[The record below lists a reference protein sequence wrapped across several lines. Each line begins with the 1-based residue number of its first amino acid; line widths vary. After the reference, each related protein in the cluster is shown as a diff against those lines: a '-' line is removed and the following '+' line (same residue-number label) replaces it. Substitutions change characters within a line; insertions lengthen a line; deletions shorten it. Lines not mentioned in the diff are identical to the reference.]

1 MIEFKS
7 IKWKNFLSTGN
18 NFTEVNLNGHERTL
32 IVGENG
38 AGKSTI
44 LDALCFSLFAKPFRK
59 VNKSQLVNTVN
70 CGDCRTELEFIIG
83 KINWKIVRAIK
94 PNVFEIYK
102 NGILLVQS
110 SAAAD
115 QQKWLEQNVLKMNY
129 KSFTQIVVLG
139 SSTFVPFMQL
149 SAPGRRDV
157 IEDILDIRIFS
168 TMNTILK
175 ERVKVNK
182 EQVYDVENAMSL
194 LKDKVTVQRT
204 LIDDLKKQSDSNV
217 SHWNESIES
226 LKKDIKT
233 SQNEVELD
241 MREMDSLG
249 VELEETED
257 PSDRMN
263 KLREFTITFN
273 GKMKDLKSEIKFF
286 KDNKIC
292 PTCHQGIGSE
302 LKDDMLNKDED
313 KLTKLNEALD
323 QIASEQDKLDKEWNS
338 RNDIQKLI
346 KDSQIKVKQ
355 TLADIN
361 WKNNKIKEIEK
372 EIKSIENNDDSVEL
386 EKEKLRKIIEQ
397 GQEKEI
403 LRRDII
409 QKQSDLQLVS
419 EFLKDGGVKSSII
432 KKYLPVMNDLIN
444 KYLQKLEFYVNF
456 NLDEMFNETIKSR
469 FRDEFSYASFSE
481 GEKMRIDLALLFTW
495 REIAKLKNSV
505 NTNILILD
513 EIFDSSLD
521 TNGTMDFMKILYNIT
536 DGNNVFVISHKGEQ
550 IVDKF
555 DNVIE
560 FKKHKNFSKPKQ
572 YDGTTSELA
581 TSL

>member
-1 MIEFKS
+1 MIEFKT
-7 IKWKNFLSTGN
+7 IKWKNLLSTGN

-38 AGKSTI
+38 SGKSTI
-44 LDALCFSLFAKPFRK
+44 LDALCFSLFSKPFRK
-59 VNKSQLVNTVN
+59 INKSQLVNTVN
-70 CGDCRTELEFIIG
+70 CGDCKVELEFKIG
-83 KINWKIVRAIK
+83 KIEWKVVRGIK

-102 NGILLVQS
+102 NGTLLDQS
-110 SAAAD
+110 SATND

-139 SSTFVPFMQL
+139 SSTFVPFMQV

-168 TMNTILK
+168 TMNLILK
-175 ERVKVNK
+175 ERIKVNK
-182 EQVYDVENAMSL
+182 EEVFDVENAMSL
-194 LKDKVTVQRT
+194 LKDKVTVQKT
-204 LIDDLKKQSDSNV
+204 LIEDLRKQSQSNV
-217 SHWNESIES
+217 SHWNENIES
-226 LKKDIKT
+226 LKQQIAKAEEEI
-233 SQNEVELD
+233 ELD
-241 MREMDSLG
+241 MREVDSLTF
-249 VELEETED
+249 ELSEGED
-257 PSDRMN
+257 PTERIQN
-263 KLREFTITFN
+263 LRDFKVKFN
-273 GKMKDLKSEIKFF
+273 SKIKDLTKEIKFF
-286 KDNKIC
+286 KGNASC
-292 PTCHQGIGSE
+292 PTCHQDIKFDLRDNMVST
-302 LKDDMLNKDED
+302 DQD
-313 KLTKLNEALD
+313 KVSKLNEALD
-323 QIASEQDKLDKEWNS
+323 KIAKEHKLLDKDLTE
-338 RNDIQKLI
+338 RNEISTLI
-346 KDSQIKVKQ
+346 KESQIKIKQ
-355 TLADIN
+355 SLSDIN
-361 WKNNKIKEIEK
+361 WKTKKIKEIEK
-372 EIKSIENNDDSVEL
+372 EIESIKTDDGSVD
-386 EKEKLRKIIEQ
+386 KEKDKLLKIIQQ
-397 GQEKEI
+397 GREKEI
-403 LRRDII
+403 LRKEVINKRE
-409 QKQSDLQLVS
+409 DLKMVS

-432 KKYLPVMNDLIN
+432 RKYLPVMNDLIN

-456 NLDEMFNETIKSR
+456 NLDDMFNETIKSR

-521 TNGTMDFMKILYNIT
+521 NNGTQDFMKILYNIT

-560 FKKHKNFSKPKQ
+560 FTKYKNFSKPKQ

>member
-1 MIEFKS
+1 MIEFKT
-7 IKWKNFLSTGN
+7 IKWKNLLSTGN

-38 AGKSTI
+38 SGKSTI
-44 LDALCFSLFAKPFRK
+44 LDALCFSLFSKPFRK
-59 VNKSQLVNTVN
+59 INKSQLVNTVN
-70 CGDCRTELEFIIG
+70 CGDCKVELEFDIG
-83 KINWKIVRAIK
+83 KTQWKVVRGIK

-102 NGILLVQS
+102 NGTLLDQS
-110 SAAAD
+110 SATND

-168 TMNTILK
+168 TMNLILK
-175 ERVKVNK
+175 ERIKLNK
-182 EQVYDVENAMSL
+182 EEVFDIENAMSL
-194 LKDKVTVQRT
+194 LKDKVVVQKT
-204 LIDDLKKQSDSNV
+204 LIEDLRKQSQSNV
-217 SHWNESIES
+217 SHWNENIES
-226 LKKDIKT
+226 LKEEIAKAEEEI
-233 SQNEVELD
+233 ELD
-241 MREMDSLG
+241 MREVDSLTF
-249 VELEETED
+249 ELSEGED
-257 PSDRMN
+257 PTERIQN
-263 KLREFTITFN
+263 LRDFKVKFN
-273 GKMKDLKSEIKFF
+273 SKIKDLTKEIKFF
-286 KDNKIC
+286 KGNASC
-292 PTCHQGIGSE
+292 PTCHQDIKFDLRDNMVST
-302 LKDDMLNKDED
+302 DEE
-313 KLTKLNEALD
+313 KVSKLNEALD
-323 QIASEQDKLDKEWNS
+323 KIAKEHKLLDKDLTE
-338 RNDIQKLI
+338 RNEISTLI
-346 KDSQIKVKQ
+346 KESQIKIKQ
-355 TLADIN
+355 SLSDIN
-361 WKNNKIKEIEK
+361 WKTKKIKEIEK
-372 EIKSIENNDDSVEL
+372 EIESIKTDDGSVD
-386 EKEKLRKIIEQ
+386 KEKDKLLKIIQQ
-397 GQEKEI
+397 GREKEI
-403 LRRDII
+403 LRKEVINKRE
-409 QKQSDLQLVS
+409 DLKMVS

-432 KKYLPVMNDLIN
+432 RKYLPVMNDLIN

-456 NLDEMFNETIKSR
+456 NLDDMFNETIKSR

-521 TNGTMDFMKILYNIT
+521 TNGTQDFMKILYNIT

-560 FKKHKNFSKPKQ
+560 FTKYKNFSKPKQ

>member
-1 MIEFKS
+1 MIEFKT
-7 IKWKNFLSTGN
+7 IKWKNLLSTGN

-38 AGKSTI
+38 SGKSTI
-44 LDALCFSLFAKPFRK
+44 LDALCFSLFSKPFRK
-59 VNKSQLVNTVN
+59 INKSQLVNTVN
-70 CGDCRTELEFIIG
+70 CGDCKVELEFRIG
-83 KINWKIVRAIK
+83 KTEWKVVRGIK

-102 NGILLVQS
+102 NGTLLDQS
-110 SAAAD
+110 SATND

-168 TMNTILK
+168 TMNLILK
-175 ERVKVNK
+175 ERIKVNK
-182 EQVYDVENAMSL
+182 EEVFDVENAMSL
-194 LKDKVTVQRT
+194 LKDKVTVQKT
-204 LIDDLKKQSDSNV
+204 LIEDLRKQSQSNV
-217 SHWNESIES
+217 SHWNENIES
-226 LKKDIKT
+226 LKQQIAKAEEEI
-233 SQNEVELD
+233 ELD
-241 MREMDSLG
+241 MREVDSLTF
-249 VELEETED
+249 ELSEGED
-257 PSDRMN
+257 PTERIQN
-263 KLREFTITFN
+263 LRDFKVKFN
-273 GKMKDLKSEIKFF
+273 SKIKDLTKEIKFF
-286 KDNKIC
+286 KGNASC
-292 PTCHQGIGSE
+292 PTCHQDIKFDLRDNMVST
-302 LKDDMLNKDED
+302 DED
-313 KLTKLNEALD
+313 KVTKLNEALD
-323 QIASEQDKLDKEWNS
+323 KIAKEHKLLDKDLTE
-338 RNDIQKLI
+338 RNEISTLI
-346 KDSQIKVKQ
+346 KESQIKIKQ
-355 TLADIN
+355 SLSDIN
-361 WKNNKIKEIEK
+361 WKTKKIKEIEK
-372 EIKSIENNDDSVEL
+372 EIESIKTDDGSVD
-386 EKEKLRKIIEQ
+386 KEKDKLLKIIQQ
-397 GQEKEI
+397 GREKEI
-403 LRRDII
+403 LRKEVINKRE
-409 QKQSDLQLVS
+409 DLKMVS

-432 KKYLPVMNDLIN
+432 RKYLPVMNDLIN

-456 NLDEMFNETIKSR
+456 NLDDMFNETIKSR

-521 TNGTMDFMKILYNIT
+521 TNGTQDFMKILYNIT

-560 FKKHKNFSKPKQ
+560 FTKYKNFSKPKQ

>member
-1 MIEFKS
+1 MIEFKT
-7 IKWKNFLSTGN
+7 IKWKNLLSTGN

-38 AGKSTI
+38 SGKSTI
-44 LDALCFSLFAKPFRK
+44 LDALCFSLFSKPFRK
-59 VNKSQLVNTVN
+59 INKSQLVNTVN
-70 CGDCRTELEFIIG
+70 CGDCKVELEFRIG
-83 KINWKIVRAIK
+83 KIEWKVVRGIK

-102 NGILLVQS
+102 NGTLLDQA
-110 SAAAD
+110 SATND

-168 TMNTILK
+168 TMNLILK
-175 ERVKVNK
+175 ERIKVNK
-182 EQVYDVENAMSL
+182 EEVFDVENAMSL
-194 LKDKVTVQRT
+194 LKDKVTVQKT
-204 LIDDLKKQSDSNV
+204 LIEDLRKQSQSNV
-217 SHWNESIES
+217 SHWNENIES
-226 LKKDIKT
+226 LKQQIAKAEEEI
-233 SQNEVELD
+233 ELD
-241 MREMDSLG
+241 MREVDSLTF
-249 VELEETED
+249 ELSEGED
-257 PSDRMN
+257 PTERIQS
-263 KLREFTITFN
+263 LRDFKVKFN
-273 GKMKDLKSEIKFF
+273 SKIKDLTKEIKFF
-286 KDNKIC
+286 KGNASC
-292 PTCHQGIGSE
+292 PTCHQDIKFDLRDNMVST
-302 LKDDMLNKDED
+302 DED
-313 KLTKLNEALD
+313 KVSKLNEALD
-323 QIASEQDKLDKEWNS
+323 KIAKEHKLLDKDLTE
-338 RNDIQKLI
+338 RNEISTLI
-346 KDSQIKVKQ
+346 KESQIKIKQ
-355 TLADIN
+355 SLSDIN
-361 WKNNKIKEIEK
+361 WKTKKIKEIEK
-372 EIKSIENNDDSVEL
+372 EIESIKTDDGSVD
-386 EKEKLRKIIEQ
+386 KEKDKLLKIIQQ
-397 GQEKEI
+397 GREKEI
-403 LRRDII
+403 LRKEVINKRE
-409 QKQSDLQLVS
+409 DLKMVS

-432 KKYLPVMNDLIN
+432 RKYLPVMNDLIN

-456 NLDEMFNETIKSR
+456 NLDDMFNETIKSR

-521 TNGTMDFMKILYNIT
+521 NNGTQDFMKILYNIT

-560 FKKHKNFSKPKQ
+560 FTKYKNFSKPKQ

>member
-102 NGILLVQS
+102 NGILLDQS

-226 LKKDIKT
+226 LKKDINT

-241 MREMDSLG
+241 MREMDSLA

-323 QIASEQDKLDKEWNS
+323 QIALEQDKLDKEWTS

>member
-1 MIEFKS
+1 MIEFKT
-7 IKWKNFLSTGN
+7 IKWKNLLSTGN

-38 AGKSTI
+38 SGKSTI
-44 LDALCFSLFAKPFRK
+44 LDALCFSLFSKPFRK
-59 VNKSQLVNTVN
+59 INKSQLVNTVN
-70 CGDCRTELEFIIG
+70 CGDCKVELEFRIG
-83 KINWKIVRAIK
+83 KTEWKVVRGIK
-94 PNVFEIYK
+94 PNIFEIYK
-102 NGILLVQS
+102 NGTLLDQS
-110 SAAAD
+110 SATND

-168 TMNTILK
+168 TMNLILK
-175 ERVKVNK
+175 ERIKVNK
-182 EQVYDVENAMSL
+182 EEVFDVENAMSL
-194 LKDKVTVQRT
+194 LKDKVTVQKT
-204 LIDDLKKQSDSNV
+204 LIEDLRKQSQSNV
-217 SHWNESIES
+217 SHWNENIES
-226 LKKDIKT
+226 LKQQIAKAEEEI
-233 SQNEVELD
+233 ELD
-241 MREMDSLG
+241 MREVDSLTF
-249 VELEETED
+249 ELSEGED
-257 PSDRMN
+257 PTERIQN
-263 KLREFTITFN
+263 LRDFKVKFN
-273 GKMKDLKSEIKFF
+273 SKIKDLTKEIKFF
-286 KDNKIC
+286 KGNASC
-292 PTCHQGIGSE
+292 PTCHQDIKFDLRDNMVST
-302 LKDDMLNKDED
+302 DED
-313 KLTKLNEALD
+313 KVTKLNEALD
-323 QIASEQDKLDKEWNS
+323 KIAKEHKLLDKDLTE
-338 RNDIQKLI
+338 RNEISTLI
-346 KDSQIKVKQ
+346 KESQIKIKQ
-355 TLADIN
+355 SLSDIN
-361 WKNNKIKEIEK
+361 WKTKKIKEIEK
-372 EIKSIENNDDSVEL
+372 EIESIKTDDGSVD
-386 EKEKLRKIIEQ
+386 KEKDKLLKIIQQ
-397 GQEKEI
+397 GREKEI
-403 LRRDII
+403 LRKEVINKRE
-409 QKQSDLQLVS
+409 DLKMVS

-432 KKYLPVMNDLIN
+432 RKYLPVMNDLIN

-456 NLDEMFNETIKSR
+456 NLDDMFNETIKSR

-521 TNGTMDFMKILYNIT
+521 TNGTQDFMKILYNIT

-560 FKKHKNFSKPKQ
+560 FTKYKNFSKPKQ

>member
-7 IKWKNFLSTGN
+7 IKWKNLLSTGN
-18 NFTEVNLNGHERTL
+18 NFTKVNLNGHERTL

-38 AGKSTI
+38 SGKSTI
-44 LDALCFSLFAKPFRK
+44 LDALCFSLFSKPFRK
-59 VNKSQLVNTVN
+59 INKSQLVNTVN
-70 CGDCRTELEFIIG
+70 CGDCKVELEFDIG
-83 KINWKIVRAIK
+83 KIQWKVVRGIK

-102 NGILLVQS
+102 NGTLLDQA
-110 SAAAD
+110 SATND

-168 TMNTILK
+168 TMNLILK
-175 ERVKVNK
+175 ERIKVNK
-182 EQVYDVENAMSL
+182 EEVFDVENAMSL
-194 LKDKVTVQRT
+194 LKDKVTVQKT
-204 LIDDLKKQSDSNV
+204 LIEDLRKQSQSNV
-217 SHWNESIES
+217 SHWNENIES
-226 LKKDIKT
+226 LREQISVAD
-233 SQNEVELD
+233 EAVELD
-241 MREMDSLG
+241 MREVDSLTF
-249 VELEETED
+249 ELSEGED
-257 PSDRMN
+257 PTDRIR
-263 KLREFTITFN
+263 KLRDFKVTFN
-273 GKMKDLKSEIKFF
+273 SKIKDLRKEIKFF
-286 KDNKIC
+286 KGNASC
-292 PTCHQGIGSE
+292 PTCHQDIKSD
-302 LKDDMLNKDED
+302 LRDSMVSTDED
-313 KLTKLNEALD
+313 KITKLDEALD
-323 QIASEQDKLDKEWNS
+323 KITKDHNMLSKDLNE
-338 RNDIQKLI
+338 RNEISTLI
-346 KDSQIKVKQ
+346 KESQIKIKQ
-355 TLADIN
+355 SLSDIN
-361 WKNNKIKEIEK
+361 WKTKKIKEIQK
-372 EIKSIENNDDSVEL
+372 EIESIKTDDGSV
-386 EKEKLRKIIEQ
+386 EKEKDKLLNIIQQ
-397 GQEKEI
+397 GREKEI
-403 LRRDII
+403 LRKEII
-409 QKQSDLQLVS
+409 NKREDLKMVS

-432 KKYLPVMNDLIN
+432 RKYLPVMNDLIN

-521 TNGTMDFMKILYNIT
+521 SNGTQDFMKILYNIT

-560 FKKHKNFSKPKQ
+560 FTKYKNFSKPKQ

>member
-7 IKWKNFLSTGN
+7 IKWKNLLSTGN

-38 AGKSTI
+38 SGKSTI
-44 LDALCFSLFAKPFRK
+44 LDALCFSLFSKPFRK
-59 VNKSQLVNTVN
+59 INKSQLVNTVN
-70 CGDCRTELEFIIG
+70 CGDCKVELEFDIG
-83 KINWKIVRAIK
+83 KIQWKVVRGIK

-102 NGILLVQS
+102 NGTLLDQA
-110 SAAAD
+110 SATND

-168 TMNTILK
+168 TMNLILK
-175 ERVKVNK
+175 ERIKVNK
-182 EQVYDVENAMSL
+182 EEVFDVENAMSL
-194 LKDKVTVQRT
+194 LKDKVTVQKT
-204 LIDDLKKQSDSNV
+204 LIEDLRKQSQSNV
-217 SHWNESIES
+217 SHWNENIES
-226 LKKDIKT
+226 LREQIAIAD
-233 SQNEVELD
+233 EAVELD
-241 MREMDSLG
+241 MREVDSLTF
-249 VELEETED
+249 ELSEGED
-257 PSDRMN
+257 PTDRIR
-263 KLREFTITFN
+263 KLRDFKVTFN
-273 GKMKDLKSEIKFF
+273 SKIKDLKKEIKFF
-286 KDNKIC
+286 KGNASC
-292 PTCHQGIGSE
+292 PTCHQDIKTDLRDS
-302 LKDDMLNKDED
+302 MVSTDED
-313 KLTKLNEALD
+313 KITKLDEALD
-323 QIASEQDKLDKEWNS
+323 KITKDHNMLSKDLNE
-338 RNDIQKLI
+338 RNEISTLI
-346 KDSQIKVKQ
+346 KESQIKIKQ
-355 TLADIN
+355 SLSDIN
-361 WKNNKIKEIEK
+361 WKTKKIKEIQK
-372 EIKSIENNDDSVEL
+372 EIESIKTDDGSV
-386 EKEKLRKIIEQ
+386 EKEKDKLLNIIQQ
-397 GQEKEI
+397 GREKEI
-403 LRRDII
+403 LRKEVINKRE
-409 QKQSDLQLVS
+409 DLKMVS

-432 KKYLPVMNDLIN
+432 RKYLPVMNDLIN

-521 TNGTMDFMKILYNIT
+521 SNGTQDFMKILYNIT

-560 FKKHKNFSKPKQ
+560 FTKYKNFSKPKQ

>member
-1 MIEFKS
+1 
-7 IKWKNFLSTGN
+7 
-18 NFTEVNLNGHERTL
+18 
-32 IVGENG
+32 
-38 AGKSTI
+38 
-44 LDALCFSLFAKPFRK
+44 
-59 VNKSQLVNTVN
+59 
-70 CGDCRTELEFIIG
+70 
-83 KINWKIVRAIK
+83 
-94 PNVFEIYK
+94 
-102 NGILLVQS
+102 
-110 SAAAD
+110 
-115 QQKWLEQNVLKMNY
+115 MNY

-323 QIASEQDKLDKEWNS
+323 QIASEQDKLDKEWTS

-346 KDSQIKVKQ
+346 KDSQVKVKQ

-372 EIKSIENNDDSVEL
+372 EIKSIENNDDAVEL
-386 EKEKLRKIIEQ
+386 EKEKLRKVIEQ

-555 DNVIE
+555 DNEIE

>member
-1 MIEFKS
+1 MIEFKT
-7 IKWKNFLSTGN
+7 IKWKNLLSTGN

-38 AGKSTI
+38 SGKSTI
-44 LDALCFSLFAKPFRK
+44 LDALCFSLFSKPFRK
-59 VNKSQLVNTVN
+59 INKSQLVNTVN
-70 CGDCRTELEFIIG
+70 CGDCKVELEFRIG
-83 KINWKIVRAIK
+83 KIEWKVVRGIK

-102 NGILLVQS
+102 NGTLLDQS
-110 SAAAD
+110 SATND

-168 TMNTILK
+168 TMNLILK
-175 ERVKVNK
+175 ERIKVNK
-182 EQVYDVENAMSL
+182 EEVFDVENAMSL
-194 LKDKVTVQRT
+194 LKDKVTVQKT
-204 LIDDLKKQSDSNV
+204 LIEDLRKQSQSNV
-217 SHWNESIES
+217 SHWNENIES
-226 LKKDIKT
+226 LKQQIAKAEEEI
-233 SQNEVELD
+233 ELD
-241 MREMDSLG
+241 MREVDSLTF
-249 VELEETED
+249 ELSEGED
-257 PSDRMN
+257 PTERIQN
-263 KLREFTITFN
+263 LRDFKVKFN
-273 GKMKDLKSEIKFF
+273 SKIKDLTKEIKFF
-286 KDNKIC
+286 KGNASC
-292 PTCHQGIGSE
+292 PTCHQDIKFDLRDNMVST
-302 LKDDMLNKDED
+302 DEE
-313 KLTKLNEALD
+313 KVSKLNEALD
-323 QIASEQDKLDKEWNS
+323 KIAKEHKLLDKDLTE
-338 RNDIQKLI
+338 RNEISTLI
-346 KDSQIKVKQ
+346 KESQIKIKQ
-355 TLADIN
+355 SLSDIN
-361 WKNNKIKEIEK
+361 WKTKKIKEIEK
-372 EIKSIENNDDSVEL
+372 EIESIKTDDGSVD
-386 EKEKLRKIIEQ
+386 KEKDKLLKIIQQ
-397 GQEKEI
+397 GREKEI
-403 LRRDII
+403 LRKEVINKRE
-409 QKQSDLQLVS
+409 DLKMVS

-432 KKYLPVMNDLIN
+432 RKYLPVMNDLIN

-456 NLDEMFNETIKSR
+456 NLDDMFNETIKSR

-521 TNGTMDFMKILYNIT
+521 NNGTQDFMKILYNIT

-560 FKKHKNFSKPKQ
+560 FTKYKNFSKPKQ

>member
-1 MIEFKS
+1 MIEFKT
-7 IKWKNFLSTGN
+7 IKWKNLLSTGN

-38 AGKSTI
+38 SGKSTI
-44 LDALCFSLFAKPFRK
+44 LDALCFSLFSKPFRK
-59 VNKSQLVNTVN
+59 INKSQLVNTVN
-70 CGDCRTELEFIIG
+70 CGDCKVELEFRIG
-83 KINWKIVRAIK
+83 KTEWKVVRGIK
-94 PNVFEIYK
+94 PNIFEIYK
-102 NGILLVQS
+102 NGTLLDQS
-110 SAAAD
+110 SATND

-168 TMNTILK
+168 TMNLILK
-175 ERVKVNK
+175 ERIKINK
-182 EQVYDVENAMSL
+182 EEVFDVENAMSL
-194 LKDKVTVQRT
+194 LKDKVTVQKT
-204 LIDDLKKQSDSNV
+204 LIEDLRKQSQSNV
-217 SHWNESIES
+217 SHWNENIES
-226 LKKDIKT
+226 LKQQIAIA
-233 SQNEVELD
+233 EEEIELD
-241 MREMDSLG
+241 MREVDSLTF
-249 VELEETED
+249 ELSEGED
-257 PSDRMN
+257 PTERIQN
-263 KLREFTITFN
+263 LRDFKVKFN
-273 GKMKDLKSEIKFF
+273 SKIKDLTKEIKFF
-286 KDNKIC
+286 KGNASC
-292 PTCHQGIGSE
+292 PTCHQDIKFDLRDNMVST
-302 LKDDMLNKDED
+302 DED
-313 KLTKLNEALD
+313 KVSKLNEALD
-323 QIASEQDKLDKEWNS
+323 KIAKEHKLLDKDLTE
-338 RNDIQKLI
+338 RNEISTLI
-346 KDSQIKVKQ
+346 KESQIKIKQ
-355 TLADIN
+355 SLSDIN
-361 WKNNKIKEIEK
+361 WKTKKIKEIEK
-372 EIKSIENNDDSVEL
+372 EIESIKTDDGSVD
-386 EKEKLRKIIEQ
+386 KEKDKLLKIIQQ
-397 GQEKEI
+397 GREKEI
-403 LRRDII
+403 LRKEVINKRE
-409 QKQSDLQLVS
+409 DLKMVS

-432 KKYLPVMNDLIN
+432 RKYLPVMNDLIN

-456 NLDEMFNETIKSR
+456 NLDDMFNETIKSR

-521 TNGTMDFMKILYNIT
+521 TNGTQDFMKILYNIT

-560 FKKHKNFSKPKQ
+560 FTKYKNFSKPKQ